1 MADRLRAR
9 PLKTRVD
16 SRWKVALCRPRM
28 GPFTFA
34 TRRSALALAQSRA
47 FVRSLEA
54 IAPGLAVDELQ
65 VVTAGDRIQ
74 DRPLYEVGGKGLFVK
89 EIEEALLEGRAD
101 FAVHSL
107 KDLPAALPPS
117 LVIACFPPREAPTD
131 ALVSKKYASLDALP
145 RGASVG
151 TSSLRRAHQLRA
163 LRPDLQIAPLRGNVD
178 TRLGRVDNGDLDA
191 ILLAEAGLRRLG
203 LGHRVTERLAPRRFV
218 PAIGQGCL
226 AIEAREG
233 SPIAELLARVDDV
246 LARRAVICERA
257 VQAEFGGDCRT
268 PLGAFASRER
278 SSDGDRIKLLGWASE
293 EDGSK
298 PRRAEVDASWPAS
311 DDEAIRLGRELAHT
325 LLRA

>member
-1 MADRLRAR
+1 
-9 PLKTRVD
+9 
-16 SRWKVALCRPRM
+16 M
-28 GPFTFA
+28 GSFTFA

-47 FVRSLEA
+47 FVRALEA
-54 IAPGLAVDELQ
+54 VVPDLHVDELQ
-65 VVTAGDRIQ
+65 VVTEGDRIQ

-107 KDLPAALPPS
+107 KDLPAGLPPG

-131 ALVSKKYASLDALP
+131 ALVSKKFTSLSLLP
-145 RGASVG
+145 RGATMG
-151 TSSLRRAHQLRA
+151 TSSLRRAHQVRA
-163 LRPDLQIAPLRGNVD
+163 LRPDLRIEPLRGNVD

-203 LGHRVTERLAPRRFV
+203 LSHRVTERLTPHRFV

-233 SPIAELLARVDDV
+233 SPAAQMLARLDD
-246 LARRAVICERA
+246 LLTRRAVLCERA
-257 VQAEFGGDCRT
+257 VQATFGGDCRT
-268 PLGAFASRER
+268 PLGAHAYRER
-278 SSDGDRIKLLGWASE
+278 GSDGDRLKLIGWASE

-298 PRRAEVDASWPAS
+298 PRRAELDANWPAT
-311 DDEAIRLGRELAHT
+311 DEEAVRLGCELAQS
-325 LLRA
+325 LIRG